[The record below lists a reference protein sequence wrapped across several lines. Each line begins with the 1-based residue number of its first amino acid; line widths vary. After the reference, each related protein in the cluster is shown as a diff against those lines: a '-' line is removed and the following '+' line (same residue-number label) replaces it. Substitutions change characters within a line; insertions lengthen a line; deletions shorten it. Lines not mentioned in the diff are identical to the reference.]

1 MNETGRREKTEESL
15 VADRTLK
22 IMTKNKT
29 LMINRTQITRT
40 KEEICTKTTE
50 MLMLKKLMRL
60 TIAVKRKIQDK
71 IRGCLVDNTSEK
83 AAKSNMKAA
92 ENPE

>member
-29 LMINRTQITRT
+29 LMISSNQTTRT

-50 MLMLKKLMRL
+50 MLMLKKLMRP
-60 TIAVKRKIQDK
+60 TTAVKKKIQDK

>member
-1 MNETGRREKTEESL
+1 
-15 VADRTLK
+15 
-22 IMTKNKT
+22 
-29 LMINRTQITRT
+29 
-40 KEEICTKTTE
+40 
-50 MLMLKKLMRL
+50 MLKKLMRL